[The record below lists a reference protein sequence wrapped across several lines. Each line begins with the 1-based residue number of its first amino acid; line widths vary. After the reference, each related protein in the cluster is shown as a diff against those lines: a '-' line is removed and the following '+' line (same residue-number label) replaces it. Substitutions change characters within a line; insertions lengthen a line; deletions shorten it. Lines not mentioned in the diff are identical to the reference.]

1 LSEACVRIWI
11 YRNGSGCLRVFPS
24 PVSVAH
30 GDHLRFRNLTESAV
44 TVHFNLR
51 GADPPVLERISPR
64 ATADLTLPAE
74 GDPELH
80 EYGVEVHSSRGLEHA
95 EGGSRPSIIIDP

>member
-1 LSEACVRIWI
+1 LSEAYVRIWI
-11 YRNGSGCLRVFPS
+11 YRNTGGCLRVFPS
-24 PVSVAH
+24 PVTAAH
-30 GDHLRFRNLTESAV
+30 GDHLRFRNLTDSAA

-51 GADPPVLERISPR
+51 GAVPPVLEIASRD
-64 ATADLTLPAE
+64 TAELTLPAE

-80 EYGVEVHSSRGLEHA
+80 EYGVEVHSARGSEHA